1 MRAAPRGYW
10 TGCVRPSEGSAANHW
25 PSGGKLPS
33 CGAGWPSSSTS
44 SGQAAAA
51 LGLASSVSASRIAA
65 SGSTSV
71 SSWRKKTYSAS
82 AARHPMFMAL
92 VSPKFL
98 GSRINC
104 ACGKSVSRCALPSL
118 EPLSTTMIW
127 SVSRPSDFSRDSR
140 QRRNRAAR
148 LRETTTTVT
157 RGGRCSCSGFSGPT
171 GVRGRGTIVVVRLVE
186 ARYENGVLL
195 PVDRLGLR
203 PGESVNLIVVRRPVA
218 GRWDLPKLAKAGSAE
233 DVALAEQ
240 GLAEW
245 ASALETME
253 RS

>member
-1 MRAAPRGYW
+1 M
-10 TGCVRPSEGSAANHW
+10 S
-25 PSGGKLPS
+25 S
-33 CGAGWPSSSTS
+33 CT
-44 SGQAAAA
+44 
-51 LGLASSVSASRIAA
+51 
-65 SGSTSV
+65 
-71 SSWRKKTYSAS
+71 
-82 AARHPMFMAL
+82 
-92 VSPKFL
+92 
-98 GSRINC
+98 
-104 ACGKSVSRCALPSL
+104 LPSL
-118 EPLSTTMIW
+118 EPLSTTTIW

-233 DVALAEQ
+233 DLALAEQ

-245 ASALETME
+245 ASALETTE